1 MGGNFEKNNKIRHVL
16 PVLFDIRPVN
26 TEGNFDLKKIQKIL
40 KKRINISFHII
51 IQLKALTKI
60 TKEKQREKTIFSV
73 TIYNM
78 SLLLSVDSQI
88 TDFINHIIPHT
99 TVFNTLFSFLSLK
112 GDSIVIWLLLLL
124 ITVIFNKKMNYK
136 FYILF
141 FLVFLTTVFIN
152 DILLKNIFQRTRPI
166 VDSSSCPLN
175 FSFPSGHSAC
185 AFALAYVFFIF

>member
-1 MGGNFEKNNKIRHVL
+1 
-16 PVLFDIRPVN
+16 
-26 TEGNFDLKKIQKIL
+26 
-40 KKRINISFHII
+40 
-51 IQLKALTKI
+51 
-60 TKEKQREKTIFSV
+60 
-73 TIYNM
+73 M

-136 FYILF
+136 FIFLF
-141 FLVFLTTVFIN
+141 FLVFLTTMFIN
-152 DILLKNIFQRTRPI
+152 DILLKNIFQRARPI
-166 VDSSSCPLN
+166 VSSSSCPLN

-185 AFALAYVFFIF
+185 AFALAYVFSSFDKKRKCFYYLISVLIAFSRIYLYCHFISDVVIGAIIGLIIAKIILSLLKKGLKK